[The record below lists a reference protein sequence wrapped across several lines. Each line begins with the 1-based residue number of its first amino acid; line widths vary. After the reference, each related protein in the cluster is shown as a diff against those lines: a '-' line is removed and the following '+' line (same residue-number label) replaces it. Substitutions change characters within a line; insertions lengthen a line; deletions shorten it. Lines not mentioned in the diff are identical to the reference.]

1 MTLWLKWFFWSGLGQ
16 QARGWDSAGID
27 RHIGLAG
34 LAGPSLHVVSS
45 QSELIH
51 TKAERVAQGSGRGQP
66 QYTGAFQGSL
76 VSCSLMS

>member
-16 QARGWDSAGID
+16 QAHGWDSAGID
-27 RHIGLAG
+27 GHIGLAG

-51 TKAERVAQGSGRGQP
+51 TKAERVAQGRGE
-66 QYTGAFQGSL
+66 ASL
-76 VSCSLMS
+76 RTQVLSKARLCHAH